1 MTDQD
6 PSIFPFHHIVPHR
19 MKLLG
24 ADVLSWHDGPSMCLH
39 NATIICLKLCQSW
52 FQGCLLWQSIS
63 LAELGKQAPEMTQ
76 WYTVCLRSRVNLNFH
91 GKYFAFKFTVNVSD
105 DLCFAITVC
114 VSVNSVFLITIVY
127 LTPIAIA

>member
-1 MTDQD
+1 MADQD
-6 PSIFPFHHIVPHR
+6 PNIFPFHHIVLHR

-24 ADVLSWHDGPSMCLH
+24 ADILSWHDGPSVRLH
-39 NATIICLKLCQSW
+39 NATIICLKLCQGW

-76 WYTVCLRSRVNLNFH
+76 WYTVCLGSRVNLNFH
-91 GKYFAFKFTVNVSD
+91 GKCLAFKFTIDISD

-127 LTPIAIA
+127 FTPIAIA